1 MKPFKTV
8 DSNDLA
14 FFESVMPGRVFAGE
28 DISPDY
34 DHDEMTIYRPEA
46 VLQALKTEEISAVL
60 KYCNERNIAVT
71 PRGSGTGLCGGC
83 VPKDG
88 GVVLSTEKMKKVL
101 EVDAKNMTATVE
113 PGVLSAGSRRK
124 DRHHGRQRHD
134 QRRRNA
140 RRALRRDPGLC
151 AGHGSGA
158 G

>member
-34 DHDEMTIYRPEA
+34 DHDEMTIYGSYRPEA

-88 GVVLSTEKMKKVL
+88 GVVLTELSVL
-101 EVDAKNMTATVE
+101 FCIF
-113 PGVLSAGSRRK
+113 AG
-124 DRHHGRQRHD
+124 
-134 QRRRNA
+134 
-140 RRALRRDPGLC
+140 C
-151 AGHGSGA
+151 ITF
-158 G
+158 

>member
-34 DHDEMTIYRPEA
+34 DHDEMTIYGSYRPEA
-46 VLQALKTEEISAVL
+46 VLHALKTEEISAVL

-83 VPKDG
+83 VPKDC
-88 GVVLSTEKMKKVL
+88 LLYT
-101 EVDAKNMTATVE
+101 
-113 PGVLSAGSRRK
+113 SR
-124 DRHHGRQRHD
+124 
-134 QRRRNA
+134 
-140 RRALRRDPGLC
+140 C
-151 AGHGSGA
+151 V
-158 G
+158 